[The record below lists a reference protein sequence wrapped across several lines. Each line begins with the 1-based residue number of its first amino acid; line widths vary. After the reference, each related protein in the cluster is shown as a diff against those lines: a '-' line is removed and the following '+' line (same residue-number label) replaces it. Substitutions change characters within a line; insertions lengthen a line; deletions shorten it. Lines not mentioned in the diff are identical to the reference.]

1 MINISQELHANYNT
15 DCKFE
20 VYDPDGL
27 AQNDFTLRIEGSN
40 RESEL
45 FEFLNETILN
55 EYTKQYTLQ

>member
-1 MINISQELHANYNT
+1 MHANYNT
-15 DCKFE
+15 ECKFE

-55 EYTKQYTLQ
+55 EYSKQYTL